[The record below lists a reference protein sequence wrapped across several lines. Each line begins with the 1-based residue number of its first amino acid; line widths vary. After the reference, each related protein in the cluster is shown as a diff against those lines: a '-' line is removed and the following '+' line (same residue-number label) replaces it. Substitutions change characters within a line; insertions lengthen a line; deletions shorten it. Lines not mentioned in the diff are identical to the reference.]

1 MNICVGYV
9 RARYAASAWKPCG
22 KRALAGEALC
32 ASHRDALDS
41 ALLGIMDLEQRACAE
56 KAGAKRRRTR
66 VGHAK
71 RRGGKPR
78 RPSGSN
84 RTRPSRVPLPVV
96 KDGAGNGEVTIHGE
110 SKSSEEFGGGEKTNS
125 GFQGKFGGRSESDDV
140 GINGQRR
147 GQSEAGSG
155 GRI

>member
-41 ALLGIMDLEQRACAE
+41 ALLGIMELEQRAWAE

-84 RTRPSRVPLPVV
+84 RTRPSRVPLPAM
-96 KDGAGNGEVTIHGE
+96 KDGEANGEVTSGREESGAAGYAVAGE
-110 SKSSEEFGGGEKTNS
+110 EPNS
-125 GFQGKFGGRSESDDV
+125 GSENGSSSRNESDDV
-140 GINGQRR
+140 GVK
-147 GQSEAGSG
+147 S
-155 GRI
+155 